1 MTWGSPRASLYVK
14 YVGYSDGCVPPAC
27 VDSHSPMPRS
37 KTGIVSH
44 LPCYATFPRRRECRQ
59 SRKAP
64 TSRSA
69 AETGVQPQ
77 MPSEH
82 SLNTLSACTLAPP
95 FFIFF
100 YFLFFIFYFL
110 FSSSITWII
119 FPFFLPLYKCTPP
132 PLPSPCAYS
141 SPVFGALK
149 CR

>member
-1 MTWGSPRASLYVK
+1 MLSVSCQNLGSSKLLSMPTTPTLSSSRRQKSRRTRPRLLT
-14 YVGYSDGCVPPAC
+14 
-27 VDSHSPMPRS
+27 SHSLDTS
-37 KTGIVSH
+37 
-44 LPCYATFPRRRECRQ
+44 
-59 SRKAP
+59 AP

-95 FFIFF
+95 FLFIFLFLIIF
-100 YFLFFIFYFL
+100 YFFYFL
-110 FSSSITWII
+110 FSSSITCII